1 MEAEEVAD
9 PVPVIGRQH
18 FEKAFHA
25 ARRSVTTHDLYRFE
39 EFRKKFDPVYAKK
52 QAGGAGSAPA
62 VPKINWP
69 EDTSS
74 QFNAKGAEE
83 DDDDL
88 YD

>member
-1 MEAEEVAD
+1 MDADEVAD
-9 PVPVIGRQH
+9 PVPVIGRRH
-18 FEKAFHA
+18 FEEAFHA
-25 ARRSVTTHDLYRFE
+25 ARRSVTTHDLYKFE

-52 QAGGAGSAPA
+52 AAGGAPQA
-62 VPKINWP
+62 PKIAWP

-74 QFNAKGAEE
+74 QFKAGGAAEA

>member
-1 MEAEEVAD
+1 MEPVED
-9 PVPVIGRQH
+9 PVPVIGRPH
-18 FEKAFHA
+18 FEEAFHA
-25 ARRSVTTHDLYRFE
+25 ARRSVTTHDLYKFE

-52 QAGGAGSAPA
+52 SAGEST

-74 QFNAKGAEE
+74 QFNAAAD

>member
-1 MEAEEVAD
+1 
-9 PVPVIGRQH
+9 VIGRHH
-18 FEKAFHA
+18 FEEAFA
-25 ARRSVTTHDLYRFE
+25 SARRSVTVHDLYKFE

-52 QAGGAGSAPA
+52 VAGGQEAQR
-62 VPKINWP
+62 PKINWP

-74 QFNAKGAEE
+74 QFNAAAGG